1 MTRILYVEDDAL
13 VARSVMRC
21 IRAIVPDVD
30 VTHVDDYEQAIT
42 CLQGAAF
49 DVVLSDYDLAPG
61 TRGSGGSLL
70 TWIEKN
76 LPDLKQHFVFL
87 SSNDACGERGVPWL
101 EKPATK
107 DELAAALTYAL
118 RGRK

>member
-1 MTRILYVEDDAL
+1 MTRILYIEDDAL

-21 IRAIVPDVD
+21 IRSIVPDAK
-30 VTHVDDYEQAIT
+30 VTHVDDYDRAVA
-42 CLQGAAF
+42 CLEGAAF

-76 LPDLKQHFVFL
+76 QPALKQRFIFL
-87 SSNDACGERGVPWL
+87 SSNDACGARGVPWL